1 MEGQSPAGKSQYQY
15 QSDSW
20 SRLVRRNTLADSLS
34 KSASSGP
41 IVSSQQVS
49 AHLDLLPILLPLQ
62 PSFHQEQ
69 LDRYNRLIT
78 SGRTA
83 RLHSSPVPPL
93 LSAQHIQ
100 AVPGPRFGS
109 GGGNTDKNHKSSPR
123 TGHGN
128 KDVRKSSK
136 GERPLI
142 TEKEVLK
149 MPAKKFDLSK
159 AHPAH
164 PLTQHHHAN
173 AAHHSSSVPST
184 PHQHARKFSFESR
197 EPSPT
202 ATNNHSPRSAYSE
215 SNSTLPSL
223 RPLPPPRGCRF
234 ETAMTQ
240 ARRRMA
246 YSLGTEKLDDVKSAD
261 LKSELTEEEEKR
273 LSSDMRELYD
283 RLLPTPESE
292 VKRRKLVE
300 KLVTLLNNE
309 WPGHDIQVHV
319 FGSSGNLLCTDESDV
334 DICIT
339 TPWKELEGVCM
350 IAELLARSG
359 MERVICV
366 SSAKVPIVKI
376 WDPELSLACDMN
388 VNNVLALENTRMVKT
403 YVQIDP
409 RVRPLAMIVKHWT
422 KRRILND
429 AAFGGTL
436 SSYTWICMIIYFLQ
450 SRNPPI
456 LPALHEWPGARLT
469 HDGKPSTFAD
479 DLEQLKEYG
488 QKNEETLG
496 QLLFFF
502 FRFYGHEF
510 DYDKVVVSV
519 RGGNRLTKFD
529 KKWHLSNNNRLCVE
543 EPFNITRNLGNTA
556 DDTSFRGLHMEL
568 RRAFDLISE
577 AKLDECC
584 QQYEYPPEE
593 ERVWERRAP
602 APRPILSRSTSQSG
616 RGRGGTHRG
625 GRHSNQNNRNGT
637 GNRRASS
644 GAFDNIA
651 SYVPQALQPN
661 MPGQDLWFAQ
671 QANAQLHNEL
681 FASYSLLQA
690 QETSLR
696 MHLLAQQSQ
705 NMVAQAQAYAQSQA
719 RMQGNSGSA
728 QQPSDRNRTPTYEQ
742 PPLTA
747 PIRPDSYFYPL
758 QYQAGPFYAYHN
770 PSTSPSSPSLTAAVP
785 DLDRRM
791 HRSTVASGSGAGA
804 GMSSSSLRSQSQ
816 PASRTAQVQAAGV
829 LPQSPNGLG
838 IYHPLRQANGVII
851 PNFIADEPVEPHLE
865 AGTYRTQSNSPP
877 EDRTPKE
884 YVGYY
889 VNDHPASPANRRAS
903 LMPAAIPAFGDIG
916 QTRRRLSQDQLPPSI
931 LDRLRRPSR
940 SPSPLGHDRSFSTG
954 AHSAPITSASSQQ
967 GTSSSGLRSMN
978 THGPLVVNGSGYS
991 TPVIG
996 LSRHISTSESS
1007 VSEDIGYETAVGSVD
1022 SMSQASFAT
1031 ANASSELEIRTPLM
1045 KELRIEQPVQA
1056 SPVVNGVHTEPI
1068 PSFTAPPV
1076 VNGSSSQHPN
1086 LTANGVIPTEQTNS
1100 NSRPS
1105 PNPRN
1110 RLARQPQNGGVSPLD
1125 IGVGQNDVFRD
1136 EASYLSPVYEIKTP
1150 SPTTTRKF
1158 ESSFERKLSMNGAGV
1173 KDMKGEPHRTATKP
1187 SGVNSPSSPTV
1198 KANGHTRGSKSETGP
1213 FGTWQKIPKNKKKGQ
1228 AGDLK
1233 GPANGQSHSEKPPH
1247 NESERKGG

>member
-20 SRLVRRNTLADSLS
+20 SRLVRRNTLADNLS
-34 KSASSGP
+34 KSASPVP
-41 IVSSQQVS
+41 IVSTQVPT
-49 AHLDLLPILLPLQ
+49 HLDLLPILLPLQ

-100 AVPGPRFGS
+100 AVPGQRFGS
-109 GGGNTDKNHKSSPR
+109 SGGNTDKSHKSSPR

-128 KDVRKSSK
+128 KDARKSTK

-142 TEKEVLK
+142 TEKEVPK
-149 MPAKKFDLSK
+149 MPVKKFDTSK

-164 PLTQHHHAN
+164 PLSQHHNAN
-173 AAHHSSSVPST
+173 SAQHSSSVPST

-215 SNSTLPSL
+215 SNSILPSL
-223 RPLPPPRGCRF
+223 RPLPPPRGCRY
-234 ETAMTQ
+234 ETAMAQ

-246 YSLGTEKLDDVKSAD
+246 YSIGTEKLEDVKSSD
-261 LKSELTEEEEKR
+261 LKSQLTEEEEKK
-273 LSSDMRELYD
+273 LSTDMRELYE
-283 RLLPTPESE
+283 RLLPTPESDA
-292 VKRRKLVE
+292 KRKKLVE

-409 RVRPLAMIVKHWT
+409 RVRPLAMIVKYWT

-436 SSYTWICMIIYFLQ
+436 SSYTWICLIIYFLQ
-450 SRNPPI
+450 NRNPPI
-456 LPALHEWPGARLT
+456 LPTLHDWPGARLPT
-469 HDGKPSTFAD
+469 KDGKPSTFAD
-479 DLEQLKEYG
+479 DLEQFKNYG

-496 QLLFFF
+496 QLLFYF

-510 DYDKVVVSV
+510 DYDNVVVSV
-519 RGGNRLTKFD
+519 RGGKKLTKFD

-577 AKLDECC
+577 AKLSECC

-625 GRHSNQNNRNGT
+625 GRHSSQHNRNGT

-651 SYVPQALQPN
+651 SYVPQVLPPN
-661 MPGQDLWFAQ
+661 MPAQDLWFAQ
-671 QANAQLHNEL
+671 QANAQLHNDL

-696 MHLLAQQSQ
+696 MQLLAQQSQ
-705 NMVAQAQAYAQSQA
+705 TMAAQAQAYAQSQA
-719 RMQGNSGSA
+719 RMQGSGGSA
-728 QQPSDRNRTPTYEQ
+728 QQPTDRNRTPTYEQ

-758 QYQAGPFYAYHN
+758 QYQAAPIYAYHN
-770 PSTSPSSPSLTAAVP
+770 PSTSPSSPSLTSAVP
-785 DLDRRM
+785 DLERRM
-791 HRSTVASGSGAGA
+791 HRSTVANGSGAGA
-804 GMSSSSLRSQSQ
+804 GVSSSSLRSQSQ
-816 PASRTAQVQAAGV
+816 PASRTAQVQAAGMV
-829 LPQSPNGLG
+829 PQSPNGLG
-838 IYHPLRQANGVII
+838 IYHPLRQNGILI
-851 PNFIADEPVEPHLE
+851 PSFIADEAVEPHLD
-865 AGTYRTQSNSPP
+865 AGAYRTHSNSPP

-889 VNDHPASPANRRAS
+889 VNDHPASPANRKAS
-903 LMPAAIPAFGDIG
+903 LMPAAIPAFGDIA
-916 QTRRRLSQDQLPPSI
+916 QSRRRLSQDQLPQSI

-940 SPSPLGHDRSFSTG
+940 SPSPLGHERSFSTG
-954 AHSAPITSASSQQ
+954 AHSAPMTSTSSQQ
-967 GTSSSGLRSMN
+967 GTPNSGLRSVN
-978 THGPLVVNGSGYS
+978 NHGPLVVNGSGYS
-991 TPVIG
+991 TPAIG
-996 LSRHISTSESS
+996 INRHITTSESS
-1007 VSEDIGYETAVGSVD
+1007 VPEDVGYETAVGSVD
-1022 SMSQASFAT
+1022 SMSQASTAT
-1031 ANASSELEIRTPLM
+1031 ATDLEARSQYMRESRTEQQPMLNGGHAEPVASFTTPL
-1045 KELRIEQPVQA
+1045 
-1056 SPVVNGVHTEPI
+1056 
-1068 PSFTAPPV
+1068 V
-1076 VNGSSSQHPN
+1076 VNGSSSQHVN
-1086 LTANGVIPTEQTNS
+1086 ITSNGTSAVEQTNS

-1105 PNPRN
+1105 PNPR
-1110 RLARQPQNGGVSPLD
+1110 ARSGRHTQNGGVSPLD
-1125 IGVGQNDVFRD
+1125 IGAGQNDVFRD
-1136 EASYLSPVYEIKTP
+1136 ESSYLSPVYEIKTP
-1150 SPTTTRKF
+1150 SPTTSRKF
-1158 ESSFERKLSMNGAGV
+1158 EPSFERKPSVNGGGT
-1173 KDMKGEPHRTATKP
+1173 KDIKAENQKNATKF
-1187 SGVNSPSSPTV
+1187 SVNGPSSPTS
-1198 KANGHTRGSKSETGP
+1198 KTNGHTRGSKSESGP
-1213 FGTWQKIPKNKKKGQ
+1213 LGTWQKIPKNKKKGQ
-1228 AGDLK
+1228 ELK
-1233 GPANGQSHSEKPPH
+1233 SAVNGQSQSERPPH